1 VGGFLGIGEGLRQ
14 TAADQFGNDRLGQA
28 GVPSDRRVRVELV
41 GCLPHRT
48 DGEDHHLAYPL
59 VE

>member
-1 VGGFLGIGEGLRQ
+1 MPS
-14 TAADQFGNDRLGQA
+14 DRGVSVKLIA
-28 GVPSDRRVRVELV
+28 GVPYRA
-41 GCLPHRT
+41 